1 MSNSPQ
7 HQSSEAMSS
16 VTTTN
21 STSKDIPSS
30 SIEHG
35 SSENPDIQHNP
46 FGSSPRFHSGK
57 HHRNKNYHFQ
67 NPPPPTNCIVLKN
80 LDYKISLEDLE
91 EVVRRVTSDRN
102 EFQSITPVED
112 KHTGSFRGMAFVNFH
127 TVADATAALKELSK
141 MVINGR
147 KVITEYRRLR
157 PNERKELEKRGKK
170 GEHDKRAA
178 FFQDRRMDDHRF
190 EDRTERDLERESEFR
205 ALLTNYRKGDFDL
218 DSDEKDL
225 VFDCT
230 LTSYER
236 RMVHLICGELEL
248 GHISRFDEN
257 GNRVL
262 HVTKDPKRTS
272 EWEKEAEEERAQQQQ
287 AQTLPKRI
295 QRKKKDKENL
305 DSDWKHGNARKE
317 ELTGLNYFKPKCAQ
331 TETGSNGEKLGI
343 RAPSY
348 KTFVPQRQPKGPD
361 GTAGFDSRKKYAED
375 QQKQVNGD
383 STEQHAD
390 EVTAATEDLTL
401 NEDTAEKT
409 VSDEDDPK
417 KITVLKKNEKGP
429 HKVLNPSVP
438 AFSPSVTPTY

>member
-7 HQSSEAMSS
+7 NQSSEAMPS
-16 VTTTN
+16 VTTTD
-21 STSKDIPSS
+21 STFKDVPSS

-35 SSENPDIQHNP
+35 SSESSDTQYTS
-46 FGSSPRFHSGK
+46 FGSSPRHQSGK
-57 HHRNKNYHFQ
+57 HHRSKNYQFQ

-112 KHTGSFRGMAFVNFH
+112 KNTGSFRGMAFVNFH
-127 TVADATAALKELSK
+127 SVADATAALKELSK

-170 GEHDKRAA
+170 GEFDKRAA

-190 EDRTERDLERESEFR
+190 EDRSERDREREAEFR
-205 ALLTNYRKGDFDL
+205 ALLVNYRKGDFDM
-218 DSDEKDL
+218 DADEKDL

-305 DSDWKHGNARKE
+305 DSDWKHGNVTKE
-317 ELTGLNYFKPKCAQ
+317 ELVGINYFKPKCAQ

-361 GTAGFDSRKKYAED
+361 GTTGFGSRKKYAEG
-375 QQKQVNGD
+375 QQKQENGD
-383 STEQHAD
+383 TMEQHTY
-390 EVTAATEDLTL
+390 EVTAATEDLSL
-401 NEDTAEKT
+401 NENTEEKT
-409 VSDEDDPK
+409 VSEEDDSK
-417 KITVLKKNEKGP
+417 KVATMKKNEKGA

-438 AFSPSVTPTY
+438 AFSPSATPTY